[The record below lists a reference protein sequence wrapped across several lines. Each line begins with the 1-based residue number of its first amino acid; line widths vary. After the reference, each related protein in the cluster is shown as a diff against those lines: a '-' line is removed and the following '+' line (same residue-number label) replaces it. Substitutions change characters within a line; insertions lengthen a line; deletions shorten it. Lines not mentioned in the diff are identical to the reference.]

1 MTITK
6 EPLRYKLVIKN
17 KTIDQ
22 IMSFEYLGCKIT
34 SSGFLEEEVR
44 KQANKA
50 AAISGRLKYPI
61 WKNKHLSTACKSRI
75 YKTCI
80 RPVMTYGA
88 ETRAETS
95 VTNRIL
101 QLLK

>member
-1 MTITK
+1 MHDH
-6 EPLRYKLVIKN
+6 YKGASTVQIGNKN

-50 AAISGRLKYPI
+50 AAISGHLKYPI
-61 WKNKHLSTACKSRI
+61 WK
-75 YKTCI
+75 
-80 RPVMTYGA
+80 
-88 ETRAETS
+88 
-95 VTNRIL
+95 TNI
-101 QLLK
+101 